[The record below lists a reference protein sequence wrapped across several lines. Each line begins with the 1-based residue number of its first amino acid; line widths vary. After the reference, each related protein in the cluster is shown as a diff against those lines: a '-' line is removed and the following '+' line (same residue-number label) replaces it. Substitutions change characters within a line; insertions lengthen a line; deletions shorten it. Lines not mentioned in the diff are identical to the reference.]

1 MPPEELHLKYP
12 SLRSLTRPA
21 GQNAESAWVAVFNA
35 RPDAMASL
43 LADLIKQVHAQPK
56 RIGQRPMP
64 REEEV
69 DFQALVYGE
78 ENDLPLHEVLP
89 KLMSSIG
96 QREFARRANIS
107 RRQLQRILGHEYE
120 PDVNE
125 LRMLAAAA
133 RKTPMF
139 FAEYRKAMAIAA
151 FISLIDERPGVATT
165 LYKRYLEVRM
175 GDTA

>member
-69 DFQALVYGE
+69 DFQALIYGE
-78 ENDLPLHEVLP
+78 ENDLPLPEVLP
-89 KLMSSIG
+89 KIMKVG

-107 RRQLQRILGHEYE
+107 RGRLERILAGKYA

-125 LRMLAAAA
+125 LRSMAAAA

-139 FAEYRKAMAIAA
+139 FVEYRKAMAVAA
-151 FISLIDERPGVATT
+151 FVNLIDERPGVATT